1 MSERSEVT
9 TRRRHIAQLLAE
21 GVLASEI
28 AEHLG
33 IRPEVADA
41 DVRAIAVDPNNIDY
55 LQPKQA
61 LASLLDN
68 LDRLEREARE
78 QLQKAVDGGKPEAAN
93 RWFESVRRLT
103 EDRSRV
109 LQQLGLLDRAAEA
122 APTDGQKSLE
132 ELLSP
137 RARKLMARIA
147 LAERMGNPWGG
158 DITIE
163 DATALPPIADG
174 GDEETSP
181 PPDVATEP
189 KGRSS

>member
-1 MSERSEVT
+1 MTPRSEIS
-9 TRRRHIAQLLAE
+9 TRRRRIAQLLAE
-21 GVLASEI
+21 GVLATEI

-41 DVRAIAVDPNNIDY
+41 DVRAIAADPNNIDY

-61 LASLLDN
+61 LASLLDS

-78 QLQKAVDGGKPEAAN
+78 HLDAAAKGGKLEAAN

-103 EDRSRV
+103 EDRGRV
-109 LQQLGLLDRAAEA
+109 LQQLGLLNRAAEEGPA
-122 APTDGQKSLE
+122 EGARSLE
-132 ELLSP
+132 DLLSP

-147 LAERMGNPWGG
+147 LAERMGHPWHG

-163 DATALPPIADG
+163 DATALPSIPDE
-174 GDEETSP
+174 GDEEISP
-181 PPDVATEP
+181 PPYVATEP
-189 KGRSS
+189 ERGTP